1 MSWEKHEEQ
10 AKQMANDK
18 DEIKILLEE
27 ADEKAKRN
35 RNPLSKIWKDLSDL
49 LRLLKSFAKGE
60 YKYLPWRSLV
70 MAIAAV
76 LYFISPLDLIPDFL
90 PFGGLA
96 DDVTIIGL
104 VAKAIRRDMED
115 FFVWEEEGFEEVNE

>member
-18 DEIKILLEE
+18 DKIKILLEE

>member
-1 MSWEKHEEQ
+1 MSWEKHEEKAQ
-10 AKQMANDK
+10 IIANDK
-18 DEIKILLEE
+18 NEIKILLKK

-35 RNPLSKIWKDLSDL
+35 RNPLSKIWKEFSDL
-49 LRLLKSFAKGE
+49 LRLLTAFVKGE

-70 MAIAAV
+70 MIISAL

-96 DDVTIIGL
+96 DDMTIIGL

-115 FFVWEEEGFEEVNE
+115 FFVWEEEGFEEVKE

>member
-1 MSWEKHEEQ
+1 MDWQKHEEQ
-10 AKQMANDK
+10 AKQIRNDK

-27 ADEKAKRN
+27 ADQKAKRN
-35 RNPLSKIWKDLSDL
+35 KSPLSKIWKDFSDL
-49 LRLLKSFAKGE
+49 LRLLSAFAKGE
-60 YKYLPWRSLV
+60 YKYLPWRSLL
-70 MAIAAV
+70 MIIGAL
-76 LYFISPLDLIPDFL
+76 LYFMSPLDLIPDFL

-115 FFVWEEEGFEEVNE
+115 FFVWEEEGFEEIKE